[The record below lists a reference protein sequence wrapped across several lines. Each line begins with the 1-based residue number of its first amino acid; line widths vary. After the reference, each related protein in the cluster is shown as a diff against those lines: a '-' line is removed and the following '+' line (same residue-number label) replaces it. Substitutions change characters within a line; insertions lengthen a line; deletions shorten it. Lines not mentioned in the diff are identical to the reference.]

1 MSLGENIKTKRN
13 ELKLSQEYVAEQLG
27 VSRQAVSKWETDQS
41 QPKAK
46 NLTELATVF
55 HVGLSGLV
63 EPQKYQAEQAAQENE
78 WRENRNNSKMLCCRW
93 VGYIF
98 LITGYSGYAGY
109 YNSGLSSYYWMAF
122 FALGIILLVI
132 TSISYFKKARM
143 KPLQIVLG
151 LLLIGSIFVL
161 PVILPLQHGINVLI
175 GHIAASS
182 MIGLLNLKYWRITWN
197 THNS

>member
-78 WRENRNNSKMLCCRW
+78 LS
-93 VGYIF
+93 
-98 LITGYSGYAGY
+98 LI
-109 YNSGLSSYYWMAF
+109 
-122 FALGIILLVI
+122 
-132 TSISYFKKARM
+132 
-143 KPLQIVLG
+143 
-151 LLLIGSIFVL
+151 
-161 PVILPLQHGINVLI
+161 
-175 GHIAASS
+175 HI
-182 MIGLLNLKYWRITWN
+182 
-197 THNS
+197 